1 MNDMTPE
8 EASKYFSSNLN
19 SIIDRTVPKSSNKVI
34 NMKILI
40 KEAIRLRKRMN
51 FRDITVTPLIL

>member
-8 EASKYFSSNLN
+8 EAWKYFSSNLN
-19 SIIDRTVPKSSNKVI
+19 SIIDRTVPKSSNKVKYE
-34 NMKILI
+34 NI

-51 FRDITVTPLIL
+51 LRDITVTPLIL